1 MSLLDTILYYLSP
14 DGPFSGTQLGPPG
27 YQDMP
32 KAQPPAGG
40 WQMHDPGQVTP
51 RGHPGYGGGPMPQA
65 QGLPPHQPAPTMNPP
80 APPAPPAP
88 WSPEMTGQPPV
99 PGHPGFGMLDKVGPG
114 PEFAPLGPGESPA
127 GPESWQFPMPS
138 TGSIDLNAV
147 QRAQDVADIEAATA
161 NNWGRG
167 PSGGPPPG
175 PMEQYLNSYDER
187 TNAIVEKMQQA
198 DQANK
203 LLEMGAG
210 VFDAGIGNYTGAMGN
225 VFKTQANYNTKPGAY
240 EAFRGE
246 RDSGKLDDLYKI
258 AQARKATQGNQP
270 QLSAKDQLAMQFMDS
285 PEEFRAYLGVGPQFK
300 QKQFADGT
308 GAFFMDDATGE
319 FYIPTRPDEVF
330 NMNTPDGRKAYAEA
344 EAVAISMQPDRLKA
358 AEKSETARGAWDTL
372 VKYMGEEA
380 ASLLGSKPADQE
392 RIMQLALANVYAMQ
406 QMPMPDN
413 IDVEMAWQTIL
424 NDPKLTD
431 ADKQQIA
438 EMVRRSVGQ

>member
-1 MSLLDTILYYLSP
+1 MSP
-14 DGPFSGTQLGPPG
+14 
-27 YQDMP
+27 
-32 KAQPPAGG
+32 
-40 WQMHDPGQVTP
+40 VT
-51 RGHPGYGGGPMPQA
+51 RDAYG
-65 QGLPPHQPAPTMNPP
+65 NVV
-80 APPAPPAP
+80 
-88 WSPEMTGQPPV
+88 EGQPQ
-99 PGHPGFGMLDKVGPG
+99 G
-114 PEFAPLGPGESPA
+114 PEAWE
-127 GPESWQFPMPS
+127 FPMPS
-138 TGSIDLNAV
+138 TVEIDLNAV

-187 TNAIVEKMQQA
+187 TNAIVDKMQQA

-330 NMNTPDGRKAYAEA
+330 NMNTPEGRKAYADA
-344 EAVAISMQPDRLKA
+344 EAVAISMQPERLRA
-358 AEKSETARGAWDTL
+358 AEKHVSAQGAWDTL
-372 VKYMGEEA
+372 VQYMGEDA
-380 ASLLGSKPADQE
+380 AALLGSKPADQQ
-392 RIMQLALANVYAMQ
+392 RIMQMALANVYAAQ
-406 QMPMPDN
+406 GEQMPPG
-413 IDVEMAWQTIL
+413 ISAEEAWNTIL
-424 NDPKLTD
+424 ADPGLTD
-431 ADKQQIA
+431 ADRQMIG
-438 EMVRRSVGQ
+438 EIVRRSVGQ